1 MIVMIKR
8 DKDIIDKINPYAF
21 FDPDPDPDPDPD
33 EFTELTTSEE
43 ATSLVVGSL
52 AVDEAVTVVL
62 DYKYFKKLV
71 APVVVSPQVYK
82 PTTFKI

>member
-1 MIVMIKR
+1 MIKR

-21 FDPDPDPDPDPD
+21 FDPDPD
-33 EFTELTTSEE
+33 EFTELTTSEV

-52 AVDEAVTVVL
+52 AVVEAVTVVL